1 MKRNVHTVFMV
12 THGERSIRK
21 VHTVVMVRHGESQ
34 WNVEKRFTGWCD
46 VPLTKHG
53 EGDAKDAGALMVL
66 RTFYKPPVNTL
77 LIVICIFFNVG

>member
-1 MKRNVHTVFMV
+1 MNKLSYSMN
-12 THGERSIRK
+12 RK

-53 EGDAKDAGALMVL
+53 EGDAKDAGALMVI
-66 RTFYKPPVNTL
+66 RNFYNPYLHFIDCYMHTL
-77 LIVICIFFNVG
+77 QYRVKED